1 MAANGRKAS
10 KQTPRMPKVPKEPKV
25 WNLRLT
31 VPGLICGIG
40 ISGLA
45 LTLFFI
51 LGLLVGRGYRV
62 EEKVPRLAA
71 MMPEQPVAVSEHGA
85 KADNDGDREVLKP
98 EDLSYPEN
106 LSKAPAKPK
115 PKKPEKPEP
124 SEKKVEEKA
133 EKKAAEKSEPA
144 QQEKNAAVTA
154 GENVYDYVYQAASF
168 RDRDMAMKLAAKI
181 NKAQLVSRVEAFET
195 SSGNWY
201 RVMVLHRG
209 TPESTESMKSVLEK
223 FGISKPLMKQKKP
236 VAADG

>member
-10 KQTPRMPKVPKEPKV
+10 KQAPRMPKVPKEPKV
-25 WNLRLT
+25 WNIRLT
-31 VPGLICGIG
+31 VPGLVCGIG
-40 ISGLA
+40 VSGLA

-71 MMPEQPVAVSEHGA
+71 MMPEQPVAVSEHGP
-85 KADNDGDREVLKP
+85 KAEKDSDREVLKP
-98 EDLSYPEN
+98 EDLSYPDT
-106 LSKAPAKPK
+106 LSKAPAKPE
-115 PKKPEKPEP
+115 PKKPEKTEP
-124 SEKKVEEKA
+124 AEKKP
-133 EKKAAEKSEPA
+133 EKKAADKKQAAKPEKKTAPA
-144 QQEKNAAVTA
+144 V

-168 RDRDMAMKLAAKI
+168 RDRDMAMELAAKI
-181 NKAQLVSRVEAFET
+181 NRAELTSRVEAFET

-209 TPESTESMKSVLEK
+209 TPESTDSMKAVLEK
-223 FGISKPLMKQKKP
+223 FGIDKPLMKQKEP